1 MYLRHVYN
9 LFASQL
15 YRIFDINNRTPVTP
29 VMYFTQTIY
38 ESVNILKKSMQIKIK
53 FKINNKVFF
62 FSTGR
67 KSRKNVEIILKIQF
81 NILR

>member
-38 ESVNILKKSMQIKIK
+38 ESVNILKKY
-53 FKINNKVFF
+53 
-62 FSTGR
+62 
-67 KSRKNVEIILKIQF
+67 SRPFLLVELV
-81 NILR
+81 